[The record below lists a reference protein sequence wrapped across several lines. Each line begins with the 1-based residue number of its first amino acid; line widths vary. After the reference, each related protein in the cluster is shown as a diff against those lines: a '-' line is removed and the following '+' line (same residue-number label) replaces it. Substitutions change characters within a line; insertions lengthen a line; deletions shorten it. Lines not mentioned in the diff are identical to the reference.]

1 MFLYFYSSSG
11 QFVKFESES
20 LPQLQSISLELMS
33 AEDGQK
39 MIDDKGGRMGVG
51 HGYASDFVVV
61 NPQTLETVK
70 KFQIGMNV
78 DSSAASKI
86 QFCRSSEDM
95 DLKTWFKVDSSVS
108 DGFATLQTDKGN
120 YVFMFFTPEITI
132 IPLVVLHFLQY
143 SLESRQYGRS
153 LFPCKIDLIINQ
165 FSAERARKLLIWDQT
180 LLKRGRA

>member
-86 QFCRSSEDM
+86 QFYRSSEDM

-132 IPLVVLHFLQY
+132 IPLVILHFLQY

-153 LFPCKIDLIINQ
+153 LFPCKIDLIINH
-165 FSAERARKLLIWDQT
+165 FSAERARKLLVWDQT
-180 LLKRGRA
+180 LLKSGRA